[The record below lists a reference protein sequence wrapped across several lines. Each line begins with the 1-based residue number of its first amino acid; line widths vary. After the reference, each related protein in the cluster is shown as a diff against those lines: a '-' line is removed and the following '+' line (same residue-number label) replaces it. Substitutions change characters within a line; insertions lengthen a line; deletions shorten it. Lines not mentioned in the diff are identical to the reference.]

1 MVLGPLLRAATT
13 MLPIQHSELWLI
25 MDLTRS
31 ALKTIAMGKLVFYVC
46 LLKLTKSHFSNSK
59 ILSGP

>member
-31 ALKTIAMGKLVFYVC
+31 ALKTMGKLVFYVC
-46 LLKLTKSHFSNSK
+46 LIKLTKSHFSNTK
-59 ILSGP
+59 ILSGL